1 MTLLCSWCLYVFNFI
16 VYLKVLCLCGCTGF
30 SLVVARR
37 WYSLVVMCVG
47 FSVLWLLCR
56 KAQAPGKWDSVVVA
70 PGLQSAG
77 FVEVVQ
83 GLSCSAACGIFLD

>member
-1 MTLLCSWCLYVFNFI
+1 M
-16 VYLKVLCLCGCTGF
+16 GF

-47 FSVLWLLCR
+47 FSVPWLLCH
-56 KAQAPGKWDSVVVA
+56 KAKAPDKWDSVVAA

-77 FVEVVQ
+77 LVEGCRGSVAPRHVESSQ
-83 GLSCSAACGIFLD
+83 IKDQTHVSCDGRQMILYH